1 MTPQTEITRWSDLT
15 SDQQQAMLT
24 LLEKME
30 QGQSLLSLSG
40 HAGTGKTTALRVL
53 VDLLVDRGIIPVVVT
68 PTNKAATVLQSKG
81 VSAATVFARFF
92 TLEEVSRRPKKMTF
106 VPNYQ
111 LEKLGAGKISQADV
125 VIVDE
130 GSMLN
135 SWVLKHLQKMADI
148 LILVGDGAQLPPVGD
163 IDNPRGYF
171 CTRKHDAELTQVL
184 RNDGAVLHLA
194 TAVRTSQ
201 DGRRIGLDI
210 DAYYPGDDFE
220 TLFVLN
226 RPQLICWRNVIRRAL
241 NVRARKTLGITGV
254 LPVPGDLMICRDNYD
269 DLLLNGT
276 QATLESFTWDGSG
289 RTAEVVLVLSDGT
302 RTLADMDM
310 LRFFEDQPPAQVRQY
325 LDLIERY
332 SHGDEEG
339 AALTYG
345 YAITAHAAQGGE
357 WPHVVVVDER
367 EGIYSTSKRNFAEN
381 PRNVPP
387 DDACRRWAYTAISRA
402 RETVYVA
409 DERWMKY

>member
-1 MTPQTEITRWSDLT
+1 MAEITSWSDLT
-15 SDQQQAMLT
+15 SDQQNAMLT

-30 QGQSLLSLSG
+30 QGQRLISLSG

-53 VDLLVDRGIIPVVVT
+53 VGLIYDKGITPVVVT

-81 VSAATVFARFF
+81 VAATTVFAKFF

-106 VPNYQ
+106 VPNYRM
-111 LEKLGAGKISQADV
+111 EKLATGKISHADI

-130 GSMLN
+130 GSMLT
-135 SWVLKHLQKMADI
+135 SWVLNHLQQMADVI
-148 LILVGDGAQLPPVGD
+148 ILVGDGNQLPPVGD
-163 IDNPRGYF
+163 NDNPRGYF
-171 CTRKHDAELTQVL
+171 CTRKHDATLSTVL
-184 RNDGAVLHLA
+184 RNDGAVLKLA
-194 TAVRTSQ
+194 TAVRTSR

-220 TLFVLN
+220 TTFVLD
-226 RPQLICWRNVIRRAL
+226 RPQIICWRNVVRRMI
-241 NVRARKTLGITGV
+241 NVRARKTLGLSGV

-269 DLLLNGT
+269 DQLLNGVQVT
-276 QATLESFTWDGSG
+276 VESFSWDGSG
-289 RTAEVVLVLSDGT
+289 RTAKVVLTLPDGT

-310 LRFFEDQPPAQVRQY
+310 LRFFEDQPPAQVKQY

-332 SHGDEEG
+332 THGDEEG

-345 YAITAHAAQGGE
+345 YAITAHSAQGGE

-367 EGIYSTSKRNFAEN
+367 EGIYGMGKKTFAEN

-387 DDACRRWAYTAISRA
+387 DDACRRWFYTAVTRA
-402 RETVYVA
+402 KESVSVVG
-409 DERWMKY
+409 DRWTKY

>member
-53 VDLLVDRGIIPVVVT
+53 VDLLVDREIIPVVVT
-68 PTNKAATVLQSKG
+68 PTNKAATVLQRKG

-163 IDNPRGYF
+163 IDNPLCCNPAHLSLG
-171 CTRKHDAELTQVL
+171 TQKENMSDMVAQGKQRKGKD
-184 RNDGAVLHLA
+184 
-194 TAVRTSQ
+194 
-201 DGRRIGLDI
+201 
-210 DAYYPGDDFE
+210 
-220 TLFVLN
+220 
-226 RPQLICWRNVIRRAL
+226 
-241 NVRARKTLGITGV
+241 
-254 LPVPGDLMICRDNYD
+254 VPGAK
-269 DLLLNGT
+269 LNPEKV
-276 QATLESFTWDGSG
+276 QEI
-289 RTAEVVLVLSDGT
+289 R
-302 RTLADMDM
+302 
-310 LRFFEDQPPAQVRQY
+310 
-325 LDLIERY
+325 ERV
-332 SHGDEEG
+332 
-339 AALTYG
+339 AA
-345 YAITAHAAQGGE
+345 GE
-357 WPHVVVVDER
+357 
-367 EGIYSTSKRNFAEN
+367 
-381 PRNVPP
+381 
-387 DDACRRWAYTAISRA
+387 SRA
-402 RETVYVA
+402 SVSQEFNVCVTNVTNIVNRKIWRHVA
-409 DERWMKY
+409 